1 MQILYFQKENY
12 ESTPSVCVL
21 LKTILKSRVIILRAA
36 SSDSVTL
43 TLDCDADEETLTES
57 TGFNLCTAP
66 VEPPWSY
73 EKLKHFA
80 AQLRYVQYDML
91 KEDWTYQGLK
101 NCDIDGFL
109 HIFDVGVHVSM
120 YLNMCIV
127 VVCRKLK
134 CCKNY
139 SKG

>member
-21 LKTILKSRVIILRAA
+21 LKTILKSRVIVLRAA
-36 SSDSVTL
+36 SCDSVTL
-43 TLDCDADEETLTES
+43 TLECDPDEETLIES
-57 TGFNLCTAP
+57 TGFNFCTAP
-66 VEPPWSY
+66 VELPWSY

-80 AQLRYVQYDML
+80 TQLRYVQYDML

-120 YLNMCIV
+120 YLMCIV
-127 VVCRKLK
+127 VVCRKPK